1 MSRAKGSRRVRAVTP
16 PTSLISPIPPRD
28 RARNR
33 IRNHMV
39 TGVQE
44 LQEVS
49 LELLSLLRATLKPS
63 FSPQPLPCPVATQML
78 TKAISC

>member
-1 MSRAKGSRRVRAVTP
+1 MSRAKGSRRVRALFP

-44 LQEVS
+44 LQGVR
-49 LELLSLLRATLKPS
+49 LEL
-63 FSPQPLPCPVATQML
+63 
-78 TKAISC
+78 